1 MRSVLL
7 ATAIFALAATAAFA
21 DDDLMA
27 SRYGNTVIAKSPNG
41 PEAHLYYNADH
52 TFTGKVIGM
61 DFKLKGT
68 WKIDGTNFCA
78 TYDPPLPGMANP
90 ACAPLEAHQ
99 IGDTWTSGD
108 RTVTL
113 VQGIQ

>member
-1 MRSVLL
+1 MRLFL
-7 ATAIFALAATAAFA
+7 AAAIALVATTAIAFA
-21 DDDLMA
+21 DDDIMA
-27 SRYGNTVIAKSPNG
+27 TRYGNTVIAKSPNG

-61 DFKLKGT
+61 SIVLKGT
-68 WKIDGTNFCA
+68 WELKGSQICS
-78 TYDPPLPGMANP
+78 TYDPPPPGMTNP
-90 ACAPLEAHQ
+90 VCTLLEAHAV
-99 IGDTWTSGD
+99 GDTWTSGD

>member
-1 MRSVLL
+1 MRLVFAASAALLLSSVV
-7 ATAIFALAATAAFA
+7 ALA
-21 DDDLMA
+21 DDDIMA
-27 SRYGNTVIAKSPNG
+27 SRYGNTVVAKSPTS

-61 DFKLKGT
+61 DFKLNGT
-68 WKIDGTNFCA
+68 WELKGNQICN
-78 TYDPPLPGMANP
+78 TYDPPVPGMANP
-90 ACAPLEAHQ
+90 VCTLLEAHQ
-99 IGDTWTSGD
+99 VGDTWTSGD